1 MKKVRSI
8 LVFTMFSLNAET
20 HNFVYKARSNMKPRE
35 VSVSEAGLLGNQRTL
50 VGSVIKALKT
60 QMVLEHT
67 PDSDSDNWT
76 LGHIKTQT
84 VLEHTRHR
92 SFENFHV
99 NVVSARIAYQLLEKM
114 NTLNLSELQG
124 IKDLPMMF

>member
-1 MKKVRSI
+1 M
-8 LVFTMFSLNAET
+8 
-20 HNFVYKARSNMKPRE
+20 YKARSNMKPRE

-67 PDSDSDNWT
+67 PDWGGGNWT

-84 VLEHTRHR
+84 VLEHTRHKN
-92 SFENFHV
+92 FENFHV
-99 NVVSARIAYQLLEKM
+99 NAVSALIAYQLLENKPWLM
-114 NTLNLSELQG
+114 
-124 IKDLPMMF
+124 